1 MKYEVGRVRWRCVE
15 SAMVTDSA
23 SHVSECVKAN
33 ECTSYGSIIP
43 LQGAAEVAKKDGSV
57 TEILTCK
64 VSSFF
69 VP

>member
-1 MKYEVGRVRWRCVE
+1 
-15 SAMVTDSA
+15 MVTDSA